1 VPKTVLVVVTGAS
14 DNPETN
20 AFQQLQ
26 QESAI
31 AEGRRARGLE
41 VEVVFAPAFDHLLVI
56 RKRMHAVGAA
66 PVDAVV
72 VEPGSVAFTRLLLKD
87 LQGRSGLVLLNT
99 WVPEIEE
106 YAQAWGTGLPFG
118 TISTHH
124 TRVGEIQG
132 KQVAALLPQ
141 GGHVL
146 CITGPPQS
154 SAAAE
159 RLEGL
164 TSVLRPA
171 PRSQGDRAKGGTPEF
186 TSGVP
191 EVSLAEI
198 GAGGWT
204 EADGR
209 SAFGSWYGVY
219 KTRDFRVDVV
229 AAQNDDLAVGARSAS
244 EALTNA
250 AHRETLGRARFLGV
264 DACPGYGQKLVDE
277 KRLFA
282 SVTTPANTGEA
293 VRSLQKFWESG
304 RPLALKAF
312 TEPTPYPLASAR

>member
-1 VPKTVLVVVTGAS
+1 MLVVVTGAS

-26 QESAI
+26 EESAI

-41 VEVVFAPAFDHLLVI
+41 IEVVFAPAFDHLLVI
-56 RKRMHAVGAA
+56 RKRMHAGAA
-66 PVDAVV
+66 PLDAVV

-87 LQGRSGLVLLNT
+87 LQGRCGLVLLNT

-146 CITGPPQS
+146 CITGPQQS

-164 TSVLRPA
+164 KSVLP
-171 PRSQGDRAKGGTPEF
+171 PS
-186 TSGVP
+186 
-191 EVSLAEI
+191 VSLAEI
-198 GAGGWT
+198 GGGGWT

-229 AAQNDDLAVGARSAS
+229 AAQNDDLAVGARNAS

-277 KRLFA
+277 GRLFA

-293 VRSLQKFWESG
+293 VRALKKFWESG
-304 RPLALKAF
+304 TALALKSF